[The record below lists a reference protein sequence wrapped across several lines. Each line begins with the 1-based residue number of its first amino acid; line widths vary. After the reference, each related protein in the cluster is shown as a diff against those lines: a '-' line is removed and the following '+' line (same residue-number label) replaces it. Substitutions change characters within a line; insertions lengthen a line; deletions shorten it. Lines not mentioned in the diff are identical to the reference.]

1 LFHIVSLRSLR
12 YLANPKRFSES
23 VLKWLDI
30 IERCLSNVLNKAEQ
44 AVKSAILPQK
54 RKKLMR
60 MQTITIPWEIMF
72 ASISAQARTICILR

>member
-30 IERCLSNVLNKAEQ
+30 IE
-44 AVKSAILPQK
+44 
-54 RKKLMR
+54 
-60 MQTITIPWEIMF
+60 
-72 ASISAQARTICILR
+72 